1 MTWLKEILYT
11 SITLLNKYTT
21 PLSKH
26 LAKDIRQLSKNI
38 NMFIPLLV
46 PKENAA
52 VGFAPNILFLVV
64 KFLIG
69 TNLKQKKCS
78 ITLTMFNCHI
88 YYSVRL
94 KKMYTS
100 SSEYRHCNFAYMYQY
115 YLYCMHIINMCYDTY
130 YAPVVGSALRSQN

>member
-64 KFLIG
+64 HFLIS
-69 TNLKQKKCS
+69 TNLKKKCS

-94 KKMYTS
+94 KK
-100 SSEYRHCNFAYMYQY
+100 NAYP
-115 YLYCMHIINMCYDTY
+115 II
-130 YAPVVGSALRSQN
+130 

>member
-1 MTWLKEILYT
+1 MTWLKQILYT

-94 KKMYTS
+94 KKCIPHHLNIGTVIL
-100 SSEYRHCNFAYMYQY
+100 HTC
-115 YLYCMHIINMCYDTY
+115 INITCI
-130 YAPVVGSALRSQN
+130 ACI